1 MKKALALSA
10 LPLVLLFAA
19 AFQSPNSILEQL
31 KVIQSQNSSLQSEI
45 SDLKAQVA
53 STVPRKYYMT
63 RDRYDGAHALTAC
76 AAGYHMASLW
86 EIHETSNL
94 RYDTERGLTRG
105 DSGFGPPN
113 SFSGWIRTGY
123 QSSALSLQGAGNCNA
138 WTSAISTDRGT
149 FAGLQSNWSPPP
161 AVITNLWFAGVL
173 NCNTEVNVWCVQD

>member
-1 MKKALALSA
+1 LKKALALSA

-94 RYDTERGLTRG
+94 RYDTELGLTRG
-105 DSGFGPPN
+105 DSGCGPPN
-113 SFSGWIRTGY
+113 SFSGW
-123 QSSALSLQGAGNCNA
+123 S
-138 WTSAISTDRGT
+138 GT
-149 FAGLQSNWSPPP
+149 FAGLQSNWSPPRCNHQP
-161 AVITNLWFAGVL
+161 VVCRSAQLQHRGKRLVRAGL
-173 NCNTEVNVWCVQD
+173 KRKRPPRA